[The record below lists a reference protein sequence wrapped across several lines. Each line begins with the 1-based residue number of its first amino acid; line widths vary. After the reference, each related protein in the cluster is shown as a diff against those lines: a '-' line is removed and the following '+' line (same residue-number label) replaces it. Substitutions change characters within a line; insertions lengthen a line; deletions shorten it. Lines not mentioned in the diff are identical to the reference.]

1 MSAIG
6 LDPRVTGAQRY
17 SVDVDRP
24 GMLHAAFVRSPHP
37 HARVL
42 SVDTSAVPAGC
53 VTLEPAD
60 VDDLQLYGCQVHD
73 QHVLARVARYAGD
86 VVAAVA
92 APTREAAREAARL
105 VEVEYDELPAVFDPV
120 EAVASGAPLLHPDGA
135 QSAGEAV
142 SIGVRPLSATNVCH
156 RLRLVQ
162 RHAAAGIP

>member
-17 SVDVDRP
+17 SVDADRP

-42 SVDTSAVPAGC
+42 SVDRSAVPAGC

-60 VDDLQLYGCQVHD
+60 VVDLHLSGCQVHD

-92 APTREAAREAARL
+92 ASACALAREATR
-105 VEVEYDELPAVFDPV
+105 VVVV
-120 EAVASGAPLLHPDGA
+120 
-135 QSAGEAV
+135 
-142 SIGVRPLSATNVCH
+142 
-156 RLRLVQ
+156 
-162 RHAAAGIP
+162 